1 TTISCFSART
11 LAAAPPQEPGKG
23 SDDPVCPSSSSNP
36 ATSRLQLYLRR
47 GKEEIS
53 SDGEGE
59 AGVHLHQAR
68 VGRRHGVLLREAQE
82 PSPDHGEARVQEVR
96 PPRQQARPLHGGQ
109 DEVSARVFAGRWNNA
124 VEPCNEPERERET
137 SVLVPCYFFLA
148 CTVDGLSCG
157 AVQLI
162 CFFLPLIQVRCIP
175 IHEAAGPGPCCCT
188 VAVFSPSLTSFR
200 QI

>member
-36 ATSRLQLYLRR
+36 ATS
-47 GKEEIS
+47 KEEIS

-109 DEVSARVFAGRWNNA
+109 DEVSARVFA
-124 VEPCNEPERERET
+124 
-137 SVLVPCYFFLA
+137 
-148 CTVDGLSCG
+148 
-157 AVQLI
+157 
-162 CFFLPLIQVRCIP
+162 
-175 IHEAAGPGPCCCT
+175 
-188 VAVFSPSLTSFR
+188 
-200 QI
+200 